1 MKLPRTDQ
9 QGQSLVEFALLLPLL
24 LFILMG
30 LLDVGRAF
38 YVQVT
43 LNDMASEGATYAA
56 IHPYDVQGIWQR
68 AAEASGGLIT
78 VHPSNVDVDYPP
90 VLYRGAPIT
99 VTVRYEFRFLTP
111 FMEPLLPG
119 GVLPLRGRASQ
130 AIISLQ

>member
-1 MKLPRTDQ
+1 MKKLKTGQ
-9 QGQSLVEFALLLPLL
+9 QGQSLVEFALLAPIV

-43 LNDMASEGATYAA
+43 LEDMASEGATYAA
-56 IHPYDVQGIWQR
+56 IRPYDAQGIWRR

-78 VHPSNVDVDYPP
+78 VHPSNVDVEYPP
-90 VLYRGAPIT
+90 MLYRGAPIT
-99 VTVRYEFRFLTP
+99 VTVRYNFRFLTP
-111 FMEPLLPG
+111 IMEPFLPG
-119 GVLPLRGRASQ
+119 GVLPLQGTATQ